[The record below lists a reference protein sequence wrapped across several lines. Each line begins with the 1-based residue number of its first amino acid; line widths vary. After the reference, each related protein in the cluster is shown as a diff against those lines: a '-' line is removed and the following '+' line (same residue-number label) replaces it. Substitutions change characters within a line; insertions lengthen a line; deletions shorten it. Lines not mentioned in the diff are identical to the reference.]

1 MQDQTWVKKGVKKLI
16 SSSVHKT
23 YLAIG
28 KHSGIITI
36 KAPATKT
43 HQLIHQNS
51 KTMNSIAILIYIH
64 VHVHQ

>member
-51 KTMNSIAILIYIH
+51 KTMNSIAILIYMYMYTNR
-64 VHVHQ
+64 

>member
-16 SSSVHKT
+16 SSSVYKT

-51 KTMNSIAILIYIH
+51 TTMILIYMYMYTNR
-64 VHVHQ
+64 